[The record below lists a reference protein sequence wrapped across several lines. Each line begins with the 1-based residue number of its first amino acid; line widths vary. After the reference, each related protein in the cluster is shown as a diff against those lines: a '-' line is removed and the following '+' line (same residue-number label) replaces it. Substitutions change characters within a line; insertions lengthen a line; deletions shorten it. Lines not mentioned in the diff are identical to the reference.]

1 MVWTLLPL
9 GLVVILVMG
18 MLLAAS
24 AFGNK
29 LGRPAREELRVAE
42 TKERGLMQG
51 KRFAIVDEQA
61 LLPGG
66 SQTGP
71 SLRFCRRLFLG
82 GGRRNHRRDACGYR
96 PLLLSSSSFPPPTI
110 SRTFPNLSI
119 SRYGSP

>member
-61 LLPGG
+61 LL
-66 SQTGP
+66 
-71 SLRFCRRLFLG
+71 RFLSREEFELLKTL
-82 GGRRNHRRDACGYR
+82 NPKLIEMKACHIVYLTELPKGKT
-96 PLLLSSSSFPPPTI
+96 PPPAV
-110 SRTFPNLSI
+110 PK
-119 SRYGSP
+119 PAPH